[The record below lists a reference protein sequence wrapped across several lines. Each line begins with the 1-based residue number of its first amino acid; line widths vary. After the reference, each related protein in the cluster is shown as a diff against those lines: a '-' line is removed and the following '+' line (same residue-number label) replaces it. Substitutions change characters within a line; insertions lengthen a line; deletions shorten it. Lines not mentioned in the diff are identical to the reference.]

1 MKITSGLLTVLLL
14 AAAGSAGAHHT
25 AADREDADRSADPHR
40 VAVAP
45 LSAPEISPG
54 SMIAA
59 LTLLGGG
66 LVVLRGRRR
75 QPAEGPR

>member
-1 MKITSGLLTVLLL
+1 MKIANGILTVLLI
-14 AAAGSAGAHHT
+14 AAAGSAGAHQT
-25 AADREDADRSADPHR
+25 ADDRDGASRGNSHR
-40 VAVAP
+40 HVDVAP

-66 LVVLRGRRR
+66 LVVLRGRRKLR
-75 QPAEGPR
+75 S